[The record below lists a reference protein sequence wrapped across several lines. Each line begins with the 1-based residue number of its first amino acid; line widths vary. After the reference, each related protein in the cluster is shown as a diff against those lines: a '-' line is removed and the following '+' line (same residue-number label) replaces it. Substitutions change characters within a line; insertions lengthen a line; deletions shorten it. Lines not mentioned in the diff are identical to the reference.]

1 MDATNVQDK
10 TLGDLKAEANEMQE
24 DESKMA
30 QESIAMVKEA
40 ENVMSEAK
48 KAEKEFVKSLQ
59 KFQSEQEKILKD
71 AQSML
76 PVQCVK
82 CQTFITSKKDRGCAA
97 QNGSCFSCFTADTH
111 KQTMAAESKV
121 KSSKYD
127 LISTMDLSDYEEW
140 LFDDDMGRR
149 CLARI
154 VAKVKSQGYDYK
166 PWQISIGASAWSK
179 ENYNNTSLEDTRYL
193 VERVKISDLIDYIP
207 YSPDSLKTVI
217 DTIKRAEEVRGISTK
232 SESKVPLWAIL
243 GGVAGVSTIIPYL
256 MKKR

>member
-1 MDATNVQDK
+1 MDAIDVQDK
-10 TLGDLKAEANEMQE
+10 TLGDLKADTNEMPE
-24 DESKMA
+24 EESKMA
-30 QESIAMVKEA
+30 QDSIAMVKKA
-40 ENVMSEAK
+40 ESVMTEAK

-71 AQSML
+71 AESML

-82 CQTFITSKKDRGCAA
+82 CQTYITSKKDRGCAA

-111 KQTMAAESKV
+111 KQTMAAESQMKA
-121 KSSKYD
+121 SKFD
-127 LISTMDLSDYEEW
+127 LIGTMDLSDYEEW

-154 VAKVKSQGYDYK
+154 VAKVKAQGYDYK

-179 ENYNNTSLEDTRYL
+179 EHYNNTSLEDTRYL
-193 VERVKISDLIDYIP
+193 VERVKINDLIDYIP
-207 YSPDSLKTVI
+207 YSPDSIKTVI
-217 DTIKRAEEVRGISTK
+217 DTIKRAEEIRGISSKPEK
-232 SESKVPLWAIL
+232 SVPLWAIL

-256 MKKR
+256 MRKR